1 MKKSTKLKLKKIG
14 VRALHTFCQT
24 AITLIPA
31 NILITKVDWVYVLLM
46 SLTPAVISIIKS
58 FAVGVPEN
66 TIVSDITEE
75 EQKALLEA
83 SEDWREK

>member
-46 SLTPAVISIIKS
+46 SLTPAVISIMK
-58 FAVGVPEN
+58 
-66 TIVSDITEE
+66 
-75 EQKALLEA
+75 
-83 SEDWREK
+83 